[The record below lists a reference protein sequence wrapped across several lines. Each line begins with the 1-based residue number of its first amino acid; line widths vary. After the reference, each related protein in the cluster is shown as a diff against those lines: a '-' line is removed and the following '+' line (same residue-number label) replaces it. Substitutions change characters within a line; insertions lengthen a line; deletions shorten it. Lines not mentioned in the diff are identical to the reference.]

1 MAITTIVCKAPS
13 TCRHQRYGTI
23 TTAKRSSQFLVCQR
37 DATMIYHHG
46 KESSGIRREL
56 SKQGR
61 AIMDIRARVV
71 DEQQRHFTRAQFEAN
86 YFNTLG
92 LMFHRFSR
100 SSGQDMM
107 DIPPL
112 SQHPESLIQPYN
124 PYLLPQ
130 GDGGGVDQ

>member
-1 MAITTIVCKAPS
+1 
-13 TCRHQRYGTI
+13 
-23 TTAKRSSQFLVCQR
+23 
-37 DATMIYHHG
+37 MIYHHG
-46 KESSGIRREL
+46 KEIAGIRREL

-86 YFNTLG
+86 YFNMLS
-92 LMFHRFSR
+92 LMFHCFSL
-100 SSGQDMM
+100 SLGQDMM

-112 SQHPESLIQPYN
+112 SQYPESLVQPYN

-130 GDGGGVDQ
+130 GDGVGVDQ